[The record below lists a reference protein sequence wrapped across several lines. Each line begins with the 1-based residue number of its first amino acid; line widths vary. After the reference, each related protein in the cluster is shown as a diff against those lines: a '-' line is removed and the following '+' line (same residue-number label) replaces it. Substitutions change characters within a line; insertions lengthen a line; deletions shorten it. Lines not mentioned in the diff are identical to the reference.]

1 MHWIIRQLT
10 LLLALSLLG
19 PIAVA
24 QSPIVLGERLSLASQ
39 RLGETRSIDI
49 YLPPSYHDTSLQPQ
63 VYPVVYLLD
72 AGADFRYFTTLM
84 EKLAQGIPSVP
95 ELIVVGIESRERERD
110 FVTGSK
116 AFWDFVAD
124 ELTPQLQSQY
134 RCSDYRILV
143 GHSLGGLA
151 VITALCERPELFR
164 AYIAHD
170 PSLWWGDNAG
180 LRMLEVQR
188 QHDFGG
194 RILYL
199 SYSGQKERNNGR
211 QRHQQTISALQRM
224 IAEGAFRQ
232 LETYIAHYPEE
243 NHGSVQV
250 RGNIDLMRRLFAE
263 LFIDRREIELRP
275 SVITERYEA
284 LSQRLHYPFTPTES
298 YLRSTAK
305 WLEATGKRQQ
315 AEEVRALLP
324 APRGRSSR

>member
-10 LLLALSLLG
+10 LLLALCLLG

-49 YLPPSYHDTSLQPQ
+49 YLPPSYHDPSLQPQ
-63 VYPVVYLLD
+63 AYPVVYLLD

-95 ELIVVGIESRERERD
+95 ELIVVGIESSERERD

-124 ELTPQLQSQY
+124 ELTPQLQSKY

-170 PSLWWGDNAG
+170 PSLS
-180 LRMLEVQR
+180 
-188 QHDFGG
+188 GG
-194 RILYL
+194 I
-199 SYSGQKERNNGR
+199 
-211 QRHQQTISALQRM
+211 
-224 IAEGAFRQ
+224 
-232 LETYIAHYPEE
+232 
-243 NHGSVQV
+243 
-250 RGNIDLMRRLFAE
+250 MRAYA
-263 LFIDRREIELRP
+263 
-275 SVITERYEA
+275 S
-284 LSQRLHYPFTPTES
+284 
-298 YLRSTAK
+298 
-305 WLEATGKRQQ
+305 
-315 AEEVRALLP
+315 
-324 APRGRSSR
+324 